1 MAQFQ
6 VSYTTPDGSK
16 RKLVTPQDHADDA
29 RARTLE
35 LYPDVTIERVK
46 LIDPQK
52 AGHDHG
58 DD

>member
-6 VSYTTPDGSK
+6 VSYITPEGQR

-29 RARTLE
+29 RARAIE
-35 LYPDVTIERVK
+35 LYPGVTIDRVK
-46 LIDPQK
+46 LIDPAK